1 VSAAWRGPPH
11 SIGSLP
17 RCELQRRQSTC
28 PGSRVIRARRARVG
42 NGGGQASVGLPPSAS
57 GPLSIAPSGSPRP
70 GDERGRSPMGNGGA
84 REQALVAR
92 HRRRRE
98 VLRQGADR
106 PAPRLARLLR
116 EHDHED
122 AVAYL
127 IQTCWQLS
135 QRYDPERGWSFSK
148 WAYNILRLRVVDWYR
163 QRFYDQ
169 RFGPADQQLSLDA
182 AATDD
187 GHPRGELVAA
197 WIGDPPPKRRLL
209 TPASARA
216 SEAARLRETGLTW
229 AEVAARLGYAH
240 PGSAYAAVRRLRAR
254 AEPIGEREPKTSR

>member
-127 IQTCWQLS
+127 VQTCWQRS
-135 QRYDPERGWSFSK
+135 QRYDSERGWSFSK

-163 QRFYDQ
+163 QRFHDQ
-169 RFGPADQQLSLDA
+169 RFGPADQPLSRDA

-187 GHPRGELVAA
+187 GHPLGELVAA
-197 WIGDPPPKRRLL
+197 WKGDPEEDFGPAPRGLL
-209 TPASARA
+209 EAGDCQVDGISVSYVTPLLES
-216 SEAARLRETGLTW
+216 L
-229 AEVAARLGYAH
+229 
-240 PGSAYAAVRRLRAR
+240 AVELRAPPAATAEQRGCARR
-254 AEPIGEREPKTSR
+254 A